1 MPTHNHENVDN
12 IKCHLDQSLCLGTTT
27 NCSFVLKLLS
37 WRAFVSWA
45 SSCILSGALYVT
57 LQKYFSLQ
65 SLVIYFLPT
74 PPIKLNLELQ
84 IGVRLQIATHL
95 VRSNY
100 LVNQQQQVLTFALP
114 VPTMPFF
121 FISLKNL
128 GQKYRAK
135 TCAEPNWHVFFFCRV
150 TYSSPVKLPLQAQT
164 EFHTI

>member
-12 IKCHLDQSLCLGTTT
+12 IKCHLDQSLCLDTTT

-45 SSCILSGALYVT
+45 SLCILSGVLYVT
-57 LQKYFSLQ
+57 LQKYFPLQ

-74 PPIKLNLELQ
+74 PLIKLNLELQ

-95 VRSNY
+95 VQSNY

-114 VPTMPFF
+114 VPAMPFF
-121 FISLKNL
+121 LSALSISAKNT
-128 GQKYRAK
+128 GPNP
-135 TCAEPNWHVFFFCRV
+135 CAEPNRHVFFFCRV

-164 EFHTI
+164 EFHTN